1 MLSQSMDRTDD
12 EPVKRVELHLHTQ
25 MSSMDGVSSVESLVS
40 RAAKWGH
47 PAIAITDHGVLQA
60 FPNAYAAGKKHGIK
74 IIYGMEAYLIN
85 DCKPMV
91 QNGNG
96 LGFDQDIVVIDIETT
111 GLDPKYDAITEI
123 GAVKIKNRKV
133 VDLSNL
139 C

>member
-1 MLSQSMDRTDD
+1 M
-12 EPVKRVELHLHTQ
+12 HLHTQ

-123 GAVKIKNRKV
+123 GAVKLKQEGG
-133 VDLSNL
+133 
-139 C
+139 